1 MRLKDKIAIVTGGAS
16 GIGHAIAVAYAR
28 EGADV
33 VVADINLE
41 GARRTATEV
50 EAAGRR
56 ALPVQTDV
64 AIPEQIDT
72 LIATAVQTFGR
83 IDVLV
88 NVAGVMNAYSVLETT
103 LAQWNHTLDVNLRGS
118 FLCMQAAAR
127 VMVNQGHGVIIN
139 TSSVLGSNARPKRA
153 AYCASKAGIILITRT
168 AAMELG
174 PLGVR
179 VNAIAPGSIETP
191 LVLSAPIS
199 PEALAKKIAAIP
211 LQRRG
216 VPQDLVGPA
225 VFLASDESAYVSGEV
240 LTIDGAMTA
249 GIE

>member
-1 MRLKDKIAIVTGGAS
+1 MKLKDKIAIVTGGAS
-16 GIGHAIAVAYAR
+16 GIGQAIARAYAK

-33 VVADINLE
+33 VVADRDLE
-41 GARRTATEV
+41 GARRTVADV

-56 ALPVQTDV
+56 GLAVKTDV
-64 AIPEQIDT
+64 AVPEDINAMVA
-72 LIATAVQTFGR
+72 ATVEAFGR

-88 NVAGVMNAYSVLETT
+88 NVAGVMNAYSVLDTT
-103 LAQWNHTLDVNLRGS
+103 LAQWDQTLDVNLRGT

-127 VMVNQGHGVIIN
+127 VMVRQGHGTIIN
-139 TSSVLGSNARPKRA
+139 TASVLGINARKKRA
-153 AYCASKAGIILITRT
+153 AYCASKAGIIMITRT

-174 PLGVR
+174 PMGVR

-191 LVLSAPIS
+191 LVLAAPMT
-199 PEALAKKIAAIP
+199 PEELARKVAAIP

-216 VPQDLVGPA
+216 VPEDLTGPA
-225 VFLASDESAYVSGEV
+225 VFLASDDAAYISGEV

>member
-1 MRLKDKIAIVTGGAS
+1 MKLKDKIAIVTGGAS
-16 GIGHAIAVAYAR
+16 GIGQAIARAYAK

-33 VVADINLE
+33 VVADRDLE
-41 GARRTATEV
+41 GARRTVADV

-56 ALPVQTDV
+56 GLAVKTDV
-64 AIPEQIDT
+64 AVPEDINAMVA
-72 LIATAVQTFGR
+72 ATVEAFGC

-88 NVAGVMNAYSVLETT
+88 NVAGLMNAYSVLDTT
-103 LAQWNHTLDVNLRGS
+103 LAQWDQTLDVNLRGT

-127 VMVNQGHGVIIN
+127 VMVRQGHGTIIN
-139 TSSVLGSNARPKRA
+139 TASVLGINARKKRA
-153 AYCASKAGIILITRT
+153 AYCASKAGIIMITRT

-174 PLGVR
+174 PMGVR
-179 VNAIAPGSIETP
+179 VNAIAPVSIETP
-191 LVLSAPIS
+191 LVLAAPMT
-199 PEALAKKIAAIP
+199 PEELARKVAAIP

-216 VPQDLVGPA
+216 VPEDLTGPA
-225 VFLASDESAYVSGEV
+225 VFLASDDAAYISGEV

>member
-1 MRLKDKIAIVTGGAS
+1 MRLKDKITIVTGGAS
-16 GIGHAIAVAYAR
+16 GIGRGIALAYAR

-33 VVADINLE
+33 VVADLNLA
-41 GARRTATEV
+41 GAQETVAGV
-50 EAAGRR
+50 QAAGRR
-56 ALPVQTDV
+56 GLAVRTDV
-64 AIPEQIDT
+64 ALPEQIEA
-72 LIATAVQTFGR
+72 LIATTVETFGR

-88 NVAGVMNAYSVLETT
+88 NVAGVMNAYSVLDTT
-103 LAQWNHTLDVNLRGS
+103 LAQWNQTLDVNLRGT

-127 VMVNQGHGVIIN
+127 VMVRQKSGVIIN

-191 LVLSAPIS
+191 LVLAAPMS
-199 PEALAKKIAAIP
+199 PEALAKKVAAIP

-216 VPQDLVGPA
+216 VPDDLAGPA
-225 VFLASDESAYVSGEV
+225 VFLASDDAAYISGEV
-240 LTIDGAMTA
+240 LTVDGAMTA